1 MPLDQITL
9 GRRLREA
16 RENSRL
22 TQEVAAEAVG
32 LSRTA
37 LVHIEAGKR
46 SLSTLE
52 LSQLAK
58 LYHRSVVDFFSED
71 SAPTGIEDDALV
83 AIPRLTKELVGDDEA
98 FQREVVRCLEICQ
111 FGVEIERLL
120 GRRHPGTPPFYQP
133 AAPRR
138 PFEANEQGEW
148 VAEEERRR
156 LGLGYA
162 PVADMAD
169 LINTQGIW
177 ASGVVNLPQ
186 DISGMFISHP
196 SIRMA
201 ILVNDKHSTERK
213 RFSYAHEYAHAL
225 LDRSN
230 RAIASK
236 KANAAEL
243 AERRANAFAAA
254 FLMPS
259 AGIEWFLGLLEKG
272 EPSRRYRTTYDV
284 AGDQQMEAQE
294 RPAPGSQEISYQDV
308 ATLAHHFR
316 VSYQAAVYRL
326 CDLGHVRQSDKCE
339 LLTRS
344 DIGCR
349 YLSVLYREDIFE
361 KNPERKERKP
371 DLELVS
377 QVVRLAIEAYRREE
391 VSQGWLRDL
400 SDKLGV
406 PADDLVELAEATVAA

>member
-1 MPLDQITL
+1 MILDQITL

-16 RENSRL
+16 RENCRL
-22 TQEVAAEAVG
+22 TQEAAAEAVG

-37 LVHIEAGKR
+37 LVHIESGKR

-58 LYHRSVVDFFSED
+58 LYHRSVAEFFS
-71 SAPTGIEDDALV
+71 DDAALSGKEEDALI
-83 AIPRLTKELVGDDEA
+83 AIPRLTKELVGDEA
-98 FQREVVRCLEICQ
+98 FQREVLRCVEICRV
-111 FGVEIERLL
+111 GVELEKLL
-120 GRRHPGTPPFYQP
+120 GRRHPITPPFYQP
-133 AAPRR
+133 PAPRR

-148 VAEEERRR
+148 VADEERRR

-162 PVADMAD
+162 PIADMAD

-177 ASGVVNLPQ
+177 ASGVLKLPQ
-186 DISGMFISHP
+186 DISGMFISHS

-201 ILVNDKHSTERK
+201 ILVNYTHSKERK
-213 RFSYAHEYAHAL
+213 RFSYAHEYAHAI
-225 LDRSN
+225 LDRNN
-230 RAIASK
+230 RAIVSR
-236 KANAAEL
+236 KANAPEL
-243 AERRANAFAAA
+243 AERRANSFAAA

-294 RPAPGSQEISYQDV
+294 RQAPGSQEISYRDV

-316 VSYQAAVYRL
+316 VSYQAAIYRL
-326 CDLGHVRQSDKCE
+326 CDLGHIRQADKTE
-339 LLTRS
+339 LLERS
-344 DIGCR
+344 DLGLR
-349 YLSVLYREDIFE
+349 YMSVLYREDIFE
-361 KNPERKERKP
+361 RNPERKKRKP
-371 DLELVS
+371 DRELVS

-400 SDKLGV
+400 SDKLEV
-406 PADDLVELAEATVAA
+406 PADDLVELAEATVAV

>member
-1 MPLDQITL
+1 MALDPITL

-22 TQEVAAEAVG
+22 TQEAAAEAVG

-37 LVHIEAGKR
+37 LVHIEAWKR

-58 LYHRSVVDFFSED
+58 LFHRSVVDFFSED
-71 SAPTGIEDDALV
+71 STSDGKEEDALI
-83 AIPRLTKELVGDDEA
+83 AIPRLTKELVGDEA
-98 FQREVVRCLEICQ
+98 FQREVLRCMEICRV
-111 FGVEIERLL
+111 GVELESLL
-120 GRRHPGTPPFYQP
+120 GRRHPITPPFYQP
-133 AAPRR
+133 PAPRR

-148 VAEEERRR
+148 MANEERRR

-162 PVADMAD
+162 PIYDMAD

-177 ASGVVNLPQ
+177 ASGVLNLPS
-186 DISGMFISHP
+186 DISGMFIAHS

-201 ILVNDKHSTERK
+201 ILVNYKHSRERK
-213 RFSYAHEYAHAL
+213 RFSYAHEYAHAI
-225 LDRSN
+225 LDRNN
-230 RAIASK
+230 RAIVSK
-236 KANAAEL
+236 KANAPEL
-243 AERRANAFAAA
+243 SERRANAFAAA
-254 FLMPS
+254 FLMPT

-294 RPAPGSQEISYQDV
+294 RPAPGSQNITFQDV
-308 ATLAHHFR
+308 ATIAHHFK
-316 VSYQAAVYRL
+316 VSYQATVYRL
-326 CDLGHVRQSDKCE
+326 CDLGHIRQSDKVE
-339 LLTRS
+339 LLEQS
-344 DIGCR
+344 ELGCR
-349 YLSVLYREDIFE
+349 YMSVLYREDIFE
-361 KNPERKERKP
+361 RNPEKKERKP

-400 SDKLGV
+400 GEKLEV
-406 PADDLVELAEATVAA
+406 PGEDLVELAEATVAG